1 MMRAAAS
8 IVWIALIALF
18 CWLMIGL
25 TLPYLSFETD
35 VDFLLTK
42 QKIIHIRH
50 WRYAFYCHIL
60 FSIFSLIAGLTQF
73 SDYLLNKHKGIHR
86 AMGYVYVLDV
96 ICLAGPSGLIMAFYA
111 NGTAVSKTSFVLL
124 SLLWVGFTA
133 LALIKAIKKDFRAHQ
148 AWMIRS
154 FALTL
159 SAITLRLLALV
170 LPHVVHLDA
179 RTEYALIAWLSWL
192 LNLLVAE
199 WIIYARKLSRPL
211 AGL

>member
-1 MMRAAAS
+1 MRTAAS

-25 TLPYLSFETD
+25 SLPYLSFETD

-42 QKIIHIRH
+42 QKIIHIKH
-50 WRYAFYCHIL
+50 WRYAFYCHVF
-60 FSIFSLIAGLTQF
+60 FSIFSLLAGLTQF
-73 SDYLLNKHKGIHR
+73 SAYLLKKHRAIHR
-86 AMGYVYVLDV
+86 LMGYVYIVDV

-111 NGTAVSKTSFVLL
+111 NGNVVSKTSFILL
-124 SLLWVGFTA
+124 SLLWITFTA
-133 LALIKAIKKDFRAHQ
+133 LALAKAFRKSFKAHE

-170 LPHVVHLDA
+170 LPHFVHLDA
-179 RTEYALIAWLSWL
+179 HTAYALIAWLSWL
-192 LNLLVAE
+192 LNLLIAE
-199 WIIYARKLSRPL
+199 WIIYAKRLTAP
-211 AGL
+211 

>member
-1 MMRAAAS
+1 MRTAAS
-8 IVWIALIALF
+8 IVWILLIALF

-42 QKIIHIRH
+42 QKIIHIKH
-50 WRYAFYCHIL
+50 WRYAFYAHIL

-73 SDYLLNKHKGIHR
+73 SDYLLNKHKTVHR
-86 AMGYVYVLDV
+86 TMGYIYVIDV
-96 ICLAGPSGLIMAFYA
+96 LCLAGPSGLIMAFYA
-111 NGTAVSKTSFVLL
+111 NGTIVSKTSFVLL
-124 SLLWVGFTA
+124 ALLWIGFTA
-133 LALIKAIKKDFRAHQ
+133 FALLKAIQKEFRAHQ

-154 FALTL
+154 FALTM
-159 SAITLRLLALV
+159 SAITLRLLALI
-170 LPHVVHLDA
+170 LPHIVHLDA

-192 LNLLVAE
+192 LNLLIAE
-199 WIIYARKLSRPL
+199 WIIYAKKLSSPS